1 MPVACLGT
9 ALTREQAR
17 LLARYADEVILSYD
31 ADGAGQE
38 ATRRAIGIF
47 NEIGMKLRVLRLSG
61 GKDPDEILR
70 QYGPD
75 RLRDLLEG
83 AANDVEYRLL
93 REREKFDV
101 SIPDGK
107 VSFLTAAIGVL
118 AQVDSPIERDVY
130 AGKLASEL
138 EVGKEAILSQLER
151 ALRSRRPDA
160 GKNSDACR
168 AANGCFSAKR
178 SQPGAHPSPARSEGG
193 RNADRHIDAQSGFF
207 DKNRKP
213 DNAGEF
219 SHGFQPPRFR
229 SRVRRDPGGAHTGA
243 RSTLRTLYPR
253 GNGRHCGHSRTG
265 RGNQQYRRRM
275 RRLYKKCSFEE
286 KS

>member
-1 MPVACLGT
+1 
-9 ALTREQAR
+9 
-17 LLARYADEVILSYD
+17 
-31 ADGAGQE
+31 
-38 ATRRAIGIF
+38 
-47 NEIGMKLRVLRLSG
+47 MKLRVLRLSG

-138 EVGKEAILSQLER
+138 EVGKEAILSQL
-151 ALRSRRPDA
+151 
-160 GKNSDACR
+160 
-168 AANGCFSAKR
+168 
-178 SQPGAHPSPARSEGG
+178 
-193 RNADRHIDAQSGFF
+193 
-207 DKNRKP
+207 
-213 DNAGEF
+213 
-219 SHGFQPPRFR
+219 
-229 SRVRRDPGGAHTGA
+229 
-243 RSTLRTLYPR
+243 
-253 GNGRHCGHSRTG
+253 NGRSAPAAG
-265 RGNQQYRRRM
+265 RRKKQRCVPCSKWMLLRKAQPTRSAPVTCAQRRR
-275 RRLYKKCSFEE
+275 KKR
-286 KS
+286 

>member
-1 MPVACLGT
+1 MMIPIIDLRGNVIAFGGRVLDDAKPKYVNTSDTLVYKKSQAIFALNFAKSANQGKLILAEGYMDVIAYHQAGFTNAVACLGT

-107 VSFLTAAIGVL
+107 VSFLTAA
-118 AQVDSPIERDVY
+118 
-130 AGKLASEL
+130 
-138 EVGKEAILSQLER
+138 
-151 ALRSRRPDA
+151 
-160 GKNSDACR
+160 
-168 AANGCFSAKR
+168 
-178 SQPGAHPSPARSEGG
+178 
-193 RNADRHIDAQSGFF
+193 
-207 DKNRKP
+207 
-213 DNAGEF
+213 
-219 SHGFQPPRFR
+219 
-229 SRVRRDPGGAHTGA
+229 
-243 RSTLRTLYPR
+243 
-253 GNGRHCGHSRTG
+253 
-265 RGNQQYRRRM
+265 
-275 RRLYKKCSFEE
+275 
-286 KS
+286 

>member
-1 MPVACLGT
+1 MDVIAYHQAGFTNAVACLGT

-151 ALRSRRPDA
+151 ALRSRRRTQEKTAMRAVQQMDA
-160 GKNSDACR
+160 SPQSAANPERTRHLR
-168 AANGCFSAKR
+168 AAKAEETLI
-178 SQPGAHPSPARSEGG
+178 ATLM
-193 RNADRHIDAQSGFF
+193 RN
-207 DKNRKP
+207 P
-213 DNAGEF
+213 DF
-219 SHGFQPPRFR
+219 
-229 SRVRRDPGGAHTGA
+229 
-243 RSTLRTLYPR
+243 
-253 GNGRHCGHSRTG
+253 
-265 RGNQQYRRRM
+265 
-275 RRLYKKCSFEE
+275 
-286 KS
+286 